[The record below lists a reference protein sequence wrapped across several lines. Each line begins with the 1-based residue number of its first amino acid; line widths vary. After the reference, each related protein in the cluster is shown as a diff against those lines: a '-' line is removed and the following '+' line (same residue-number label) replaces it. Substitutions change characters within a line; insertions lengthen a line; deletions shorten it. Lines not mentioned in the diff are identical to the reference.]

1 VYVLRGLDASAA
13 ASRDYQ
19 PPVVRVAGRDPLPAM
34 VTLYVNERPSPECY
48 RRFEAALSRLEV
60 LADADLVGSVRAVR
74 WPAGERSGADAT
86 AGVRALVESFRQA
99 AGRHALEP
107 FYDLQG
113 GGAPALAVVV
123 RRSGTVTDLYPRR
136 GPDCVHTVETGIERL
151 LSGENLEGLAADG
164 GTADAGGSTQ
174 GGDGLKDSASTQD
187 RPKYAPEQIG
197 GETDRTTTGSDGRE
211 PDTSGDAH
219 ARPGVADHQRLT
231 PP

>member
-1 VYVLRGLDASAA
+1 
-13 ASRDYQ
+13 
-19 PPVVRVAGRDPLPAM
+19 M
-34 VTLYVNERPSPECY
+34 
-48 RRFEAALSRLEV
+48 LS
-60 LADADLVGSVRAVR
+60 DADLVESVRAVG
-74 WPAGERSGADAT
+74 WPAGERSGPDTT
-86 AGVRALVESFRQA
+86 AGVRTLVESFRQA

-187 RPKYAPEQIG
+187 RQKHASEQIG
-197 GETDRTTTGSDGRE
+197 GDTDRTTTGSDGRVT
-211 PDTSGDAH
+211 DASGDAH
-219 ARPGVADHQRLT
+219 ARPGGPDHQRLT